1 MLKVE
6 ATLETRVSKKTNN
19 EYKVLVIN
27 LPYGLKKNVFLEEA
41 ELKLLELANKG
52 NSDDLD
58 LDMPDL
64 R

>member
-1 MLKVE
+1 MLKIE
-6 ATLETRVSKKTNN
+6 GTLETRVSKKTNN

-41 ELKLLELANKG
+41 ELKLLELANKDV
-52 NSDDLD
+52 SDDLD
-58 LDMPDL
+58 LNMPDL